1 MDQGVIRS
9 LKVKYREKVI
19 QSLIRA
25 VDMKKLFPKTTILDA
40 IQLLTSTW
48 SEVSEA
54 TIKNSFR
61 KVRIPEKSTEEA
73 INDEDDLFKD
83 LAAEELEETINEFC
97 ERLPD
102 EGPEELNA
110 AVLLDIDA

>member
-25 VDMKKLFPKTTILDA
+25 VDMKKLFPKTTMLDA

-61 KVRIPEKSTEEA
+61 KVRISEKSTEET

-102 EGPEELNA
+102 EGPEELNT